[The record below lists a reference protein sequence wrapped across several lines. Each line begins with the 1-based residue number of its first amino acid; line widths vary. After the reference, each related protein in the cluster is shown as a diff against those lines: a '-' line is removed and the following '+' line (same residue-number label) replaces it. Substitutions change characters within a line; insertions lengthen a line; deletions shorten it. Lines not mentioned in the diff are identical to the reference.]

1 MTFLFVIF
9 LLIVCLAFV
18 LLFYA
23 IRYHNP
29 YKLYMVFGKKGSGK
43 TTFMTALAFKYLK
56 QGRKV
61 YSTVKIPGTYLFKP
75 DLIGKVQFPKD
86 SVLLVDEV
94 GMIWDNRD
102 FKNFKPWV
110 RDYFKLQR
118 HYGNI
123 VWLFS
128 QTWDIDIKLRTLCD
142 DLFLMINYFGV
153 FSVAKRIKR
162 KITVVKPSE
171 NAESRIADELVI
183 TPFIMF
189 PFGSRKWL
197 WIPKYAKYFDSFE
210 APTLA
215 QSDFT
220 FIDFPEG
227 HIPKF
232 AKKRDRR
239 KLKYAQLISEKAK
252 RKATKKRIKRINPRG
267 RQEND
272 GGTGEQKLS

>member
-1 MTFLFVIF
+1 MTILICLFILLLTLIF
-9 LLIVCLAFV
+9 VVF
-18 LLFYA
+18 FYA
-23 IRYHNP
+23 IQFHNP

-43 TTFMTALAFKYLK
+43 TTFMTALAFKYMK
-56 QGRKV
+56 QGREV
-61 YSTVKIPGTYLFKP
+61 YSTVKIPGTYFISP
-75 DLIGKVQFPKD
+75 ADIGYKDFPPE
-86 SVLLVDEV
+86 SVILCDEV

-102 FKNFKPWV
+102 FRNFKNEV

-118 HYGNI
+118 HYKHI

-153 FSVAKRIKR
+153 FSVAKQIKR

-189 PFGSRKWL
+189 PFGARKWL

-210 APTLA
+210 APQLA
-215 QSDFT
+215 QGDFT

-227 HIPKF
+227 TIPKF
-232 AKKRDRR
+232 IKKQRR
-239 KLKYAQLISEKAK
+239 KLERVKMASEKAGRK
-252 RKATKKRIKRINPRG
+252 RAFKRDKGKHAADNCGVDEKVER
-267 RQEND
+267 
-272 GGTGEQKLS
+272 